1 MNEAC
6 GPGTASEFAAR
17 VAARDLTLGVVGLGY
32 TGLPLAMACA
42 AAGFRTVGY
51 DADAALC
58 RELGAGICHIEDV
71 RPETLAGMI
80 TAGRFTAVAVGDL
93 SPVPDVVFICVPTPM
108 QQQQPDLSCVHAATR
123 AVARALRPGM
133 LIISQSTSYP
143 GTTTDVVRPLL
154 EAGGLRAGSDFCLA
168 FSPERTD
175 PGNREWNIHNT
186 PRVVGGL
193 TSECTERAGAVLGA
207 ITGDPGLMHPVATPA
222 VAEFA
227 KLLEN
232 SYRLVNIGLVNE
244 MAMLAHELGV
254 DIHEV
259 IDAAATK
266 PFGFQAFRPGVGPGG
281 TCIPEDPQYLAW
293 KADALGFHARLIYL
307 AAERNEG
314 MAHYVYVR
322 ILEMISRRGQGL
334 GGSRVLCV
342 GASYKPG
349 IADTRH
355 SRALRVMELL
365 EAAGALVDYTD
376 PLVPSIELADRE
388 RKSIP
393 LGSAGP
399 GDFDLVAVLVAS
411 AGLDLGPFIARG
423 VPVFDA
429 ARALAGPASRD
440 VERL

>member
-1 MNEAC
+1 MNDPP
-6 GPGTASEFAAR
+6 GPGTVAEFAAR
-17 VAARDLTLGVVGLGY
+17 VAARELTLGVIGLGY

-42 AAGFRTVGY
+42 EAGFRTFGY

-58 RELGAGICHIEDV
+58 RNLGDGICHIEGIE
-71 RPETLAGMI
+71 PAALAGMVM
-80 TAGRFTAVAVGDL
+80 AGRLTVVAVGDL
-93 SPVPDVVFICVPTPM
+93 SPVPDVVFICVPTPLG
-108 QQQQPDLSCVHAATR
+108 QQPDLSFVRAAAA

-133 LIISQSTSYP
+133 LVISQSTSYP
-143 GTTTDVVRPLL
+143 GTTTDVVGPLL
-154 EAGGLRAGSDFCLA
+154 EAAGLRAGRDFWLA

-175 PGNREWNIHNT
+175 PGNRDWSIRNT

-207 ITGDPGLMHPVATPA
+207 ITGDPGLIHPVATPA

-232 SYRLVNIGLVNE
+232 SYRLVNIALVNE
-244 MAMLAHELGV
+244 MAILAHELRI

-266 PFGFQAFRPGVGPGG
+266 PYGFEAFRPGVGPGG
-281 TCIPEDPQYLAW
+281 ACIPADPRYLAW
-293 KADALGFHARLIYL
+293 KAHALGLRTRLIDL
-307 AAERNEG
+307 AAEQNDD
-314 MAHYVYVR
+314 MASYVYVR
-322 ILEMISRRGQGL
+322 ILEMMSRRGQGL

-365 EAAGALVDYTD
+365 EAAGALVEYSD
-376 PLVPSIELADRE
+376 PLIPAVELAGRE

-393 LGSAGP
+393 LGSASP
-399 GDFDLVAVLVAS
+399 DDFDLVAVLVGS
-411 AGLDLGPFIARG
+411 EGLDLGQFIARE

-429 ARALAGPASRD
+429 ARALAGPASRA